1 MKKFLGNV
9 LMLSIM
15 LTALPVAFNAALAQ
29 TTRRP
34 TGTSASTNVPA
45 WVASVKTAADS
56 AIAAANSLKTTAASG
71 DATATKAAA
80 DVLVAAANAV
90 NAAIP

>member
-15 LTALPVAFNAALAQ
+15 LTALPVTFNAALAQ

-34 TGTSASTNVPA
+34 TGTSASANVPA
-45 WVASVKTAADS
+45 WVATVKAGTDNV
-56 AIAAANSLKTTAASG
+56 IAAANNLKNTAASG

-80 DVLVAAANAV
+80 AALVDAANDVLD
-90 NAAIP
+90 AIP